1 VDLTL
6 LSAVYFAREVLPRM
20 QKHKWGRLVTIT
32 SNSVKQPMD
41 NMMLS
46 NSIRSAVTAMA
57 KTLSNEFGAYGI
69 TVNNVCPGFTR
80 TDRLEELADTRAA
93 AAGESRDKIIER
105 WAAQIPLGRVGRPEE
120 FAAVVAFLVSERAS
134 YVTGVSI
141 AVDGGAVR
149 SAV

>member
-1 VDLTL
+1 
-6 LSAVYFAREVLPRM
+6 
-20 QKHKWGRLVTIT
+20 
-32 SNSVKQPMD
+32 
-41 NMMLS
+41 
-46 NSIRSAVTAMA
+46 
-57 KTLSNEFGAYGI
+57 
-69 TVNNVCPGFTR
+69 VNNVCPGFTR

-149 SAV
+149 SAI

>member
-1 VDLTL
+1 
-6 LSAVYFAREVLPRM
+6 
-20 QKHKWGRLVTIT
+20 
-32 SNSVKQPMD
+32 
-41 NMMLS
+41 
-46 NSIRSAVTAMA
+46 MA

-149 SAV
+149 SAI